1 MISVDKILQFWFEG
15 ITDQTPIDKRALPFR
30 KWFAKDER
38 LDAEIKET
46 FEAQLIL
53 ARGGQC
59 REWENSFPG
68 RLALIILFDQFSRNM
83 YRGTAK
89 MFETDS
95 LALDLSLRSIEE
107 KIDGEWQLIE
117 RIFLYLPLMHSE
129 DSDIQK
135 LSLRCFEKL
144 AGEAKHKFPQNVS
157 YYEYN
162 FFYAQKYCSV
172 IEQFGRFPHRNIFLA
187 RISTVEESAFLRRG

>member
-15 ITDQTPIDKRALPFR
+15 ITDQTPIDKHTLPFR

-46 FEAQLIL
+46 FEAQLL
-53 ARGGQC
+53 FARGGQC
-59 REWENSFPG
+59 REWENSSPG

-83 YRGTAK
+83 HRGTAK
-89 MFETDS
+89 MFDTDS
-95 LALDLSLRSIEE
+95 LALDLSLRSIDE
-107 KIDGEWQLIE
+107 KIDGEWPLIE
-117 RIFLYLPLMHSE
+117 RIFLYMPLMHSE
-129 DSDIQK
+129 DLDIQK
-135 LSLRCFEKL
+135 LSVRCFEKL

-162 FFYAQKYCSV
+162 LRYAQKHCSV

-187 RISTVEESAFLRRG
+187 RISTAEESAFLRRS